1 MLQGGFWFKKQ
12 TWNWLVPFCTALGT
26 AWQIS
31 LFSNKA
37 IALAITLLVH
47 VHISLKR
54 KAEEQTQ
61 TQRRAQVFLEVVAN
75 TSSHH
80 CEELCWT

>member
-31 LFSNKA
+31 LFGNKA

-54 KAEEQTQ
+54 KAEEQSQ

-80 CEELCWT
+80 CEERCWT